1 MFTGELK
8 RAFELSE
15 KYRMDVSTVTE
26 LRKIIVKELDPS
38 VKVEENVL
46 TQILQL
52 IESKK
57 TFLREAKQGRETT
70 MEVVETQDTFD

>member
-8 RAFELSE
+8 SAFELSE

-52 IESKK
+52 LESKK
-57 TFLREAKQGRETT
+57 TFLREAK
-70 MEVVETQDTFD
+70 

>member
-57 TFLREAKQGRETT
+57 TFLREAK
-70 MEVVETQDTFD
+70 

>member
-52 IESKK
+52 LESKK